1 MDITEQG
8 LSSVRDI
15 TEDDIYTK
23 TSFID
28 RIAEKELTFTYNG
41 TSKSIKMPTKE
52 ELEKAQYNSAY
63 GSTRKERIMNKLK
76 ESMQDQLDDA
86 FGAGRVKVEAKEDGS
101 GLYSLGFQTTTP
113 NGKMDQSSILAVSSG
128 DVGLLGANGAF
139 KMNYGESNR
148 VNLDAK
154 IAESGLAGAQNMT
167 FPTTIEINGK
177 SIEVKAEDTVRTLMD
192 KINESDAGVQVTYQ
206 NSSDSFVFSA
216 TANGASGKID
226 VGGDFAKIF
235 GEFNKTDGQDAIVT
249 VKYAG
254 SDQTVDLVRDSNSF
268 KVDGMTI
275 SVNGEFGYVK
285 DEATGELKLD
295 PSAEAVTF
303 DAKVD
308 EDKIVETVKKMV
320 EEYNEIIELVNKE
333 TGTKPNRDY
342 PPLTSAQKE
351 ELSESEIE
359 AWEEKAKEGLLF
371 NDNDLKGLSNSLRF
385 VLSPA
390 DQAALKKIG
399 LTTSST
405 TSDNGKLSFDESAF
419 RAALKSDPEGVKE
432 MFTKEAV
439 KDEDGNVVSQAG
451 IAVNMKTAFD
461 KYAKTL
467 GEPKGIL
474 IERAGSIKSPASI
487 TQNAVYKQLE
497 EIDARIE
504 SLQDTLKMEQDRY
517 IKQFTALESVIAQM
531 NSQSSWLSQFG
542 SGY

>member
-1 MDITEQG
+1 M
-8 LSSVRDI
+8 
-15 TEDDIYTK
+15 
-23 TSFID
+23 
-28 RIAEKELTFTYNG
+28 
-41 TSKSIKMPTKE
+41 
-52 ELEKAQYNSAY
+52 
-63 GSTRKERIMNKLK
+63 
-76 ESMQDQLDDA
+76 
-86 FGAGRVKVEAKEDGS
+86 
-101 GLYSLGFQTTTP
+101 
-113 NGKMDQSSILAVSSG
+113 
-128 DVGLLGANGAF
+128 
-139 KMNYGESNR
+139 
-148 VNLDAK
+148 
-154 IAESGLAGAQNMT
+154 
-167 FPTTIEINGK
+167 
-177 SIEVKAEDTVRTLMD
+177 
-192 KINESDAGVQVTYQ
+192 
-206 NSSDSFVFSA
+206 
-216 TANGASGKID
+216 
-226 VGGDFAKIF
+226 
-235 GEFNKTDGQDAIVT
+235 
-249 VKYAG
+249 
-254 SDQTVDLVRDSNSF
+254 
-268 KVDGMTI
+268 
-275 SVNGEFGYVK
+275 K

-333 TGTKPNRDY
+333 TGTKPNRNY

-351 ELSESEIE
+351 ELSESEIK